1 MKKVT
6 FYKAMTPTGTFEKC
20 TGYPFCIG
28 IHEYI
33 AHKTPSGG
41 WTVTHK
47 STGVRVLTHFQ
58 EQTTRRAAID
68 LITSDPALIAKIE
81 NRLKDPEIKAAE
93 NRLFNYLEGLNN
105 A

>member
-20 TGYPFCIG
+20 TGYPFYIG

-47 STGVRVLTHFQ
+47 STGVRVLTHSQ

-81 NRLKDPEIKAAE
+81 TGLRRPDMIAAE
-93 NRLFNYLEGLNN
+93 NRMLDFSERLKQ
-105 A
+105 